1 MATNNRI
8 TGSGNENFKQIES
21 DSWSN
26 IYLPAICAGVIMTVV
41 LFVAIACSKK
51 PDNTSSR
58 INSPAQPAVSSPS
71 APVTAVAPLPE
82 KPKRIKKHRPANATY
97 VSGTYGVSFSYP
109 RKYSLATGSAKSEV
123 PVQSSFLKPGAVE
136 VAAVDM
142 PVDTYPNTDFSSA
155 LLNVSV
161 NTGLTVDECAQF
173 VPASNDPAAA
183 KPTTIKLGTNE
194 FTELEQMSGEANR
207 QSDMKYFHLFKNG
220 ACYEF
225 ALDVETARKADED
238 LAQVDRGQAFKQLE
252 KVLTTARIK
261 EVKLPGVETTETAA
275 ASSSDAKT
283 VDAKSTDASMAKS
296 DDGKSADVKSA
307 DRKLSDAKVVD
318 LSASDVQAISAGASA
333 TTDGTQAA
341 TTATDSSNGNTQAVT
356 PEQK

>member
-8 TGSGNENFKQIES
+8 TGSGNESFKQIES

-26 IYLPAICAGVIMTVV
+26 LYLPAICAGVIMTVV

-51 PDNTSSR
+51 DT
-58 INSPAQPAVSSPS
+58 PASHIAPPTQPAASSHA
-71 APVTAVAPLPE
+71 APVTAAAPLPE
-82 KPKRIKKHRPANATY
+82 APKRIKKHRPANATY
-97 VSGTYGVSFSYP
+97 VSGSYGVSFSYP

-123 PVQSSFLKPGAVE
+123 PVQPSFLKPGAVE

-142 PVDTYPNTDFSSA
+142 PDDTYPDTDFSSA

-161 NTGLTVDECAQF
+161 NTSLSSDECAQF
-173 VPASNDPAAA
+173 VPASSDPAAA
-183 KPTTIKLGTNE
+183 KPTTIKLGSNE
-194 FTELEQMSGEANR
+194 FTELEQMSGETNH

-252 KVLTTARIK
+252 KILTSARIK
-261 EVKLPGVETTETAA
+261 EVKLPGVEQTETATSSSPEMNAIQGKSTDGMSAESKPSADMKTSAAATETKSSASAGDAGADKTAA
-275 ASSSDAKT
+275 AST
-283 VDAKSTDASMAKS
+283 T
-296 DDGKSADVKSA
+296 
-307 DRKLSDAKVVD
+307 
-318 LSASDVQAISAGASA
+318 
-333 TTDGTQAA
+333 TTDSKSEKA
-341 TTATDSSNGNTQAVT
+341 QAVA